1 MRTLK
6 NDSGDSNI
14 IAGII
19 GLGVVG
25 VIIIVMVM
33 IFSNIEPSV
42 LDSAADSAT
51 DETWNCSTL
60 GSHVATTYT
69 FARTPGVVITNT
81 TVTFT
86 ETTDYIVNAN
96 STIQSVIGGTML
108 VDTEYDLDYNYQGA
122 GYNSVEVTSGN
133 VYTGFDLQS
142 IAPIVLAASLIIG
155 IIMLLAGGV
164 MMSRRR

>member
-6 NDSGDSNI
+6 NESGDGNI
-14 IAGII
+14 IAGVI

-25 VIIIVMVM
+25 IVIIVMVM

-42 LDSAADSAT
+42 LDSAATVAT
-51 DETWNCSTL
+51 DETWNCSTI
-60 GSHVATTYT
+60 GSFVAPTYS
-69 FARTPGVVITNT
+69 FARTPGVEITNS

-86 ETTDYIVNAN
+86 ETTDYIVYSNN
-96 STIQSVIGGTML
+96 TIQSVIGGTMIA
-108 VDTEYDLDYNYQGA
+108 DTEYNLDYNYQGA

-142 IAPIVLAASLIIG
+142 IAPIVLAASLILG
-155 IIMLLAGGV
+155 IILTLAGGV
-164 MMSRRR
+164 IMSRRR